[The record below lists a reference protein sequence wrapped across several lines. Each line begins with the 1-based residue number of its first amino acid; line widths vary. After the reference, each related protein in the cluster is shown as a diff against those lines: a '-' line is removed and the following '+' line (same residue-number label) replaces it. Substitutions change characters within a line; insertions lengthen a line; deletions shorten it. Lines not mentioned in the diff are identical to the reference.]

1 MSEKLRVGVVGYSDK
16 KFDEAIAK
24 ALLLIGFKVSG
35 AEDKDADKVV
45 VISGLT
51 DLGIPS
57 IAYKIA
63 KERGW
68 KTSGIAC
75 KKAEEYDKFPCDEEK
90 IIGEDWG
97 DESETFLNSI
107 DVLIRVG
114 GGEQSMK
121 EVKKAKEMK
130 LQVYEYDLP
139 IAK

>member
-1 MSEKLRVGVVGYSDK
+1 MAETLKIGVVGYSGKPFDK
-16 KFDEAIAK
+16 VIAK

-35 AEDKDADKVV
+35 AEDKDADKVIV
-45 VISGLT
+45 VSGLT

-57 IAYKIA
+57 IAYNIA

-75 KKAEEYDKFPCDEEK
+75 KKAAEYDKFPCDEEK

-121 EVKKAKEMK
+121 EVKRAKEMK
-130 LQVYEYDLP
+130 LQVFEYDLP
-139 IAK
+139 IMK